1 MRQPN
6 HDRRSR
12 PRQATVLLLCLG
24 MTAYFAHH
32 AINGRHGLEVR
43 SRLIER
49 SALLEFE
56 IKSLEAVRAKLR
68 RDVALLTPD
77 RPDPDIVEEIARD
90 VLGFV
95 HPQDRVLTRR

>member
-1 MRQPN
+1 MRL
-6 HDRRSR
+6 
-12 PRQATVLLLCLG
+12 RQATVLLLCLG
-24 MTAYFAHH
+24 LTAYFAHH
-32 AINGRHGLEVR
+32 AIYGRHGLEVR

-56 IKSLEAVRAKLR
+56 IKSLEAVRAKLE

-77 RPDPDIVEEIARD
+77 EPDPDIVEEIARD

-95 HPQDRVLTRR
+95 HPDDVIVTRPTP